1 MILVDTSIWVDHFRN
16 ADLALVGLLESDQV
30 FAHSFVIGEI
40 ACGTPKMR
48 RDVIALLRSL
58 PQIFEV
64 TSDEVLHFIE
74 THRLMG
80 QGAAYVDMH
89 LLGATVMTAGTRLW
103 TRDAKLQ
110 GLAQALAVEYS
121 EPLH

>member
-16 ADLALVGLLESDQV
+16 VDPALVGLLESDQV

-74 THRLMG
+74 TNRLMG
-80 QGAAYVDMH
+80 KGAGYVDMH
-89 LLGATVMTAGTRLW
+89 ILAATVMTAGTKLW
-103 TRDAKLQ
+103 TRDAKLR
-110 GLAQALAVEYS
+110 GLAQALAVEYA
-121 EPLH
+121 EALH